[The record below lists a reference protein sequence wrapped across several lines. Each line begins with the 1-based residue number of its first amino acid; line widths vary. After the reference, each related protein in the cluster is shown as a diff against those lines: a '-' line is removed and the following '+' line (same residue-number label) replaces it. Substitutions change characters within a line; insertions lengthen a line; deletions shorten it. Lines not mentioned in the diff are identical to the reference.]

1 MKVADEERTP
11 PPRQLAVLMVA
22 EDPAE
27 DGILERHF
35 AASGY
40 LATIDCVSSP
50 VAMRA
55 ALANRDYHAVIA
67 DYGVPELDAMR
78 ALDLL
83 RESGRDIPFIVF
95 SETISDE
102 MAVAAMRAGA
112 HDYVLKSN
120 IGRLLPAIERG
131 RQEVQGNRQRLLLKA
146 AREEAAQ
153 SSRQRE
159 EELRSIYDHAAIG
172 IQHISIEGRL
182 RMVNPALEN
191 LLGYTRDELLAKT
204 TEELTHPAD
213 RKPESLL
220 LHSLFRGEREFYAME
235 KRYIHKDGSL
245 RWVSVTSSLVKDAAG
260 RAVSRATLVHDI
272 AERKRAELLE
282 EQLQQSQKLEILGQL
297 AGSIAHDFNN
307 LLSVMLGYAEL
318 LFEELPPADP
328 RRTRVEQIEASV
340 KSGAQ
345 LTGQLLAFSRKQ
357 PVIPQVI
364 DLTKV
369 VAEVQPMVALLL
381 PPDIQVV
388 VHCPPEVCPVW
399 ADSGRIQQ
407 VVLNLVTNARDA
419 MQKKGGGRLVID
431 VSTLDLDE
439 EYVQKHVPL
448 AAGRYQM
455 LAVSDTGHGMD
466 TETLGHLFEP
476 FFTTKERGKGT
487 GLGLSTAY
495 GIVKQ
500 FGGDICVD
508 SKPGKGSVFKV
519 YLPVANDPVHPVPVA
534 PPVPQKLSGNETILL
549 AEDSAPLRQLA
560 RELLL
565 MNGYSVLEAAD
576 GVEALEL
583 SRVHEGQIDLLLTDI
598 VMPRM
603 RGTELAQYIAEQRPK
618 TAIVFL
624 SGFSEEVRLHVHS
637 TSPVAIVQK
646 PYTVNALLQTVRQ
659 ALDGKQPEA
668 S

>member
-1 MKVADEERTP
+1 
-11 PPRQLAVLMVA
+11 
-22 EDPAE
+22 
-27 DGILERHF
+27 
-35 AASGY
+35 
-40 LATIDCVSSP
+40 
-50 VAMRA
+50 
-55 ALANRDYHAVIA
+55 
-67 DYGVPELDAMR
+67 
-78 ALDLL
+78 
-83 RESGRDIPFIVF
+83 
-95 SETISDE
+95 
-102 MAVAAMRAGA
+102 
-112 HDYVLKSN
+112 
-120 IGRLLPAIERG
+120 
-131 RQEVQGNRQRLLLKA
+131 
-146 AREEAAQ
+146 
-153 SSRQRE
+153 
-159 EELRSIYDHAAIG
+159 
-172 IQHISIEGRL
+172 
-182 RMVNPALEN
+182 
-191 LLGYTRDELLAKT
+191 
-204 TEELTHPAD
+204 
-213 RKPESLL
+213 
-220 LHSLFRGEREFYAME
+220 
-235 KRYIHKDGSL
+235 
-245 RWVSVTSSLVKDAAG
+245 
-260 RAVSRATLVHDI
+260 
-272 AERKRAELLE
+272 
-282 EQLQQSQKLEILGQL
+282 
-297 AGSIAHDFNN
+297 
-307 LLSVMLGYAEL
+307 
-318 LFEELPPADP
+318 
-328 RRTRVEQIEASV
+328 
-340 KSGAQ
+340 
-345 LTGQLLAFSRKQ
+345 
-357 PVIPQVI
+357 
-364 DLTKV
+364 
-369 VAEVQPMVALLL
+369 
-381 PPDIQVV
+381 
-388 VHCPPEVCPVW
+388 
-399 ADSGRIQQ
+399 
-407 VVLNLVTNARDA
+407 
-419 MQKKGGGRLVID
+419 
-431 VSTLDLDE
+431 LDLDE

-455 LAVSDTGHGMD
+455 LAVSDTGLGMD

-519 YLPVANDPVHPVPVA
+519 YLPVANAPVHPVPVA

-624 SGFSEEVRLHVHS
+624 SGFSEEVRLHVDS